1 MNRLLPFVLLS
12 AFALPACS
20 PAHDGRMNGGNMNM
34 AMPADG
40 DSDAT
45 RGYKLS
51 MTKMMDDMPA
61 FTGNVDADF
70 MKQMRGHHQAAISM
84 AEVEIAN
91 GDDQEAKQLAET
103 IISDQRAEIELIDA
117 WLSKNGE

>member
-1 MNRLLPFVLLS
+1 MNRLLPLVLL
-12 AFALPACS
+12 AAVALPACS
-20 PAHDGRMNGGNMNM
+20 PEHDGMMNGGSMNM
-34 AMPADG
+34 SMPADG

-45 RGYKLS
+45 RGYKSS
-51 MTKMMDDMPA
+51 MTNMMDDMPA
-61 FTGNVDADF
+61 STGNADADF

-91 GDDQEAKQLAET
+91 GADPEAKQLAET
-103 IISDQRAEIELIDA
+103 IIVDQRAEIELIDA